1 MLSHLFYSILNRKAA
16 MVVGNRMGIC
26 VKDLLEAKE
35 FQEVKVI
42 SGEEWLEN
50 EIKGV
55 TIIEAPDI
63 VKFINGGEIL
73 LTGLYAFR
81 SCSMEEFECYISE
94 LSKKNISGLILKR
107 GRSVEKADV
116 KISFLV
122 TFAKKN
128 RIPILEVPF
137 ETSFQDVM
145 SRIME
150 HLFNEEVTRLKYFK
164 TTHDNFSALVL
175 GAENADK
182 VIEKILDVL
191 AKLIRNPVAAF
202 NRQMDCIAATEG
214 ADTVLEIRQDAQVY
228 EPGIFS
234 NYQYLRQTGK
244 QTQYIIK
251 VKLNFR
257 ERLYLVITEKNRP
270 FDIMD
275 SIAAESAVGALQFEL
290 VRQYSVTELE
300 KKFQNDIMHNILN
313 GKIDS
318 KGELQ
323 KNASLLGVAIDGNYR
338 VIVFGLKADERD
350 KRDFKSKI
358 GDTNLLSDAIVCHIN
373 DAKVH
378 NDLDKIVAVQEVEK
392 DQTQEEYRKEI
403 KEVVEKVQE
412 YVARHNKHLVVKAGV
427 GKVVEGII
435 HLPESF
441 KEANEA
447 FMFVDIAGEIA
458 EEGNSRVTLF
468 SDLGIFKLLCQLD
481 DPAQLLEYVPEGLQ
495 KLYNYKKP
503 QRDDLLVTLKT
514 YLDRNQN
521 LSKTAQDLY
530 VHYKTASYRIE
541 KIAKITGVDFDNAN
555 EVLAFRIG
563 LVVYKMIE
571 KYDKDFI

>member
-234 NYQYLRQTGK
+234 NYQY
-244 QTQYIIK
+244 
-251 VKLNFR
+251 
-257 ERLYLVITEKNRP
+257 KNP
-270 FDIMD
+270 IFHK
-275 SIAAESAVGALQFEL
+275 
-290 VRQYSVTELE
+290 TELCQANP
-300 KKFQNDIMHNILN
+300 KKISPPDPQN
-313 GKIDS
+313 
-318 KGELQ
+318 
-323 KNASLLGVAIDGNYR
+323 
-338 VIVFGLKADERD
+338 
-350 KRDFKSKI
+350 
-358 GDTNLLSDAIVCHIN
+358 
-373 DAKVH
+373 
-378 NDLDKIVAVQEVEK
+378 
-392 DQTQEEYRKEI
+392 
-403 KEVVEKVQE
+403 
-412 YVARHNKHLVVKAGV
+412 
-427 GKVVEGII
+427 
-435 HLPESF
+435 
-441 KEANEA
+441 
-447 FMFVDIAGEIA
+447 
-458 EEGNSRVTLF
+458 
-468 SDLGIFKLLCQLD
+468 
-481 DPAQLLEYVPEGLQ
+481 
-495 KLYNYKKP
+495 
-503 QRDDLLVTLKT
+503 
-514 YLDRNQN
+514 YL
-521 LSKTAQDLY
+521 
-530 VHYKTASYRIE
+530 
-541 KIAKITGVDFDNAN
+541 
-555 EVLAFRIG
+555 
-563 LVVYKMIE
+563 
-571 KYDKDFI
+571 